1 MRMGNFI
8 AFVLGLFAGG
18 IVCLLGVALVAAD
31 ERYACYRKG
40 YEAGYQDAIEKK
52 GD

>member
-1 MRMGNFI
+1 MGNFI
-8 AFVLGLFAGG
+8 VFVLGMLAGG

-40 YEAGYQDAIEKK
+40 YEDGSRDAIEKK

>member
-1 MRMGNFI
+1 MGNFI
-8 AFVLGLFAGG
+8 VFVLGLFAGG

-31 ERYACYRKG
+31 ERYVCYQKG
-40 YEAGYQDAIEKK
+40 YEAGYQDATEKR

>member
-1 MRMGNFI
+1 MGNFI
-8 AFVLGLFAGG
+8 VFVLGMFVGG

-40 YEAGYQDAIEKK
+40 YDAGYQDAIERRNE
-52 GD
+52 

>member
-1 MRMGNFI
+1 MVACI
-8 AFVLGLFAGG
+8 AFIIGLLVGG
-18 IVCLLGVALVAAD
+18 IVCLFGVALVAAD

-40 YEAGYQDAIEKK
+40 YDDGYRDAIEKR